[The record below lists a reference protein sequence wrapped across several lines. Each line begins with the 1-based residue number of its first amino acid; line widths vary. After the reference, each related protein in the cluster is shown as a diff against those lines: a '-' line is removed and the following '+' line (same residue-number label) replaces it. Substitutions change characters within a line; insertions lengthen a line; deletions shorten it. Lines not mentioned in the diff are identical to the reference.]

1 MLFLEISVWL
11 MQIRHI
17 FHIALRL
24 GVVSCTLSTWT
35 SGKDPHACW
44 LARGLACA
52 RTGKRARSS
61 ALRQQQR
68 LQHRPAKQRP
78 AAAAETLRNSE
89 PWPLQHLPSSA
100 RADSEPWPA
109 QGSALQNPAEL
120 WFLAGP
126 LFHLFSHLGETAERT
141 VFCSLPY
148 KRLKELR

>member
-1 MLFLEISVWL
+1 MCLQDMLFLEISAWL

-78 AAAAETLRNSE
+78 AAAAEN
-89 PWPLQHLPSSA
+89 LPSSA

-141 VFCSLPY
+141 VFCGLPY